1 MAKRDNKASRTLGF
15 YQPLPDI
22 QALELLEARAV
33 RSQLMVK
40 RVLHLF
46 AAIAALLVL
55 INLLNTATDS
65 TLSPMLRAWS
75 LIPALGLGLIL
86 ALLLAHA
93 YWTRRRALEAQRILV
108 SNRRRYNYEIQA
120 RAAEERVSKRL
131 EGLPSHQP
139 ELESALES
147 ARQASAKALASLE
160 GASSEECKRQCALLD
175 AYRVSLD
182 NLEIESLLRPGYF
195 TLPEALQSMRA
206 TASIFGSGTEAAA
219 STTTLSSTVAPERR
233 LSIAVLPFADL
244 SLEQDQRIF
253 ADGLAEELI
262 NVLTKLEGLRV
273 IARSSAF
280 AFGEQDRDIQEIGKK
295 LEVETVLEGSIRT
308 AADRLRITVQLI
320 RVADAEHLWSET
332 FDRKL
337 VDLLMVQDQIAAAVV
352 EQLQDEVLSGLE
364 APPVRTQT
372 ESLEAY
378 HLYLKGRHFWNKRTP
393 ADLEQSI
400 EHFEAAIA
408 IDPGYALAH
417 AGLADA
423 LNLLGYYSVVAPVKA
438 FPRSREAAQR
448 ALDLDDSLAEAHC
461 SLAFSSLLYDWD
473 WRRAGEEFE
482 RTFELNPGYATA
494 HHWFAEYLAFLGRHD
509 EAIDQARTALALDPL
524 SLIIN
529 VLLGWTFYY
538 ARRYDEA
545 IEQLEETL
553 RLDSS
558 FAPAQLWLGL
568 AYERV
573 GDLDMAEGA
582 FQQAVAGSG
591 RSPLTLAALGRLYA
605 VRGEQ
610 GGALAILEE
619 LKLMAESR
627 YVPSYHIAAIHAR
640 GQDDELTL
648 DWLERANQERTN
660 WMVFLNVDPA
670 WDHLRNEPRFRALV
684 QKVGLDPEAL
694 IPV

>member
-1 MAKRDNKASRTLGF
+1 MAKENNETTRTQGF
-15 YQPLPDI
+15 YQPLPD
-22 QALELLEARAV
+22 QRSLGELEARTI
-33 RSQLMVK
+33 RGQLLAN
-40 RVLHLF
+40 RVSHLF

-55 INLLNTATDS
+55 VNLLNTATNS
-65 TLSPMLRAWS
+65 TLTLMLRAWS
-75 LIPALGLGLIL
+75 VIPVMALGLVL
-86 ALLLAHA
+86 ALIFALA
-93 YWTRRRALEAQRILV
+93 YWARPRALEAQKTLI
-108 SNRRRYNYEIQA
+108 SNRRRYSYEFQA
-120 RAAEERVSKRL
+120 RAAEERIAGRL
-131 EGLPSHQP
+131 EGSPGRRP
-139 ELESALES
+139 ELESSLES
-147 ARQASAKALASLE
+147 GRQASTLALE
-160 GASSEECKRQCALLD
+160 GLTGVLSEDCERQCALLD
-175 AYRVSLD
+175 AYRVALD
-182 NLEIESLLRPGYF
+182 NLEIESLLRAGFF
-195 TLPEALQSMRA
+195 TLPGAPEAMRA
-206 TASIFGSGTEAAA
+206 AAGIFESRAGKPTAAMATSP
-219 STTTLSSTVAPERR
+219 TLTPSRR
-233 LSIAVLPFADL
+233 HSIAVLPFTDL

-262 NVLTKLEGLRV
+262 NALTKLEGLRV

-280 AFGEQDRDIQEIGKK
+280 AFGENDRDIQQIGEK
-295 LEVETVLEGSIRT
+295 LEVETILEGSIRK

-320 RVADAEHLWSET
+320 RVADSEHLWSET

-352 EQLQDEVLSGLE
+352 GQLREEVLDELE
-364 APPVRTQT
+364 APEVRAQT

-393 ADLEQSI
+393 ADLEQSVDQ
-400 EHFEAAIA
+400 FEAAIA
-408 IDPGYALAH
+408 IDPSYGLAH

-423 LNLLGYYSVVAPVKA
+423 LNLLGYYSVLAPAKA

-448 ALDLDDSLAEAHC
+448 ALELDDSLAEGHC

-473 WRRAGEEFE
+473 WQKAGEEFT

-529 VLLGWTFYY
+529 VLLGWNFYY
-538 ARRYDEA
+538 ARRYDAA

-568 AYERV
+568 AYERI
-573 GDLDMAEGA
+573 GDLDRAEEA
-582 FQQAVAGSG
+582 LRQAVTSSG
-591 RSPLTLAALGRLYA
+591 RSPLTLAALGRLHA

-610 GGALAILEE
+610 DEALAILEE
-619 LKLMAESR
+619 LMLMAETR

-648 DWLERANQERTN
+648 DWLERARQERTN
-660 WMVFLNVDPA
+660 WMVFLNIDPT
-670 WDHLRNEPRFRALV
+670 WDHLRDEPRFRALV
-684 QKVGLDPEAL
+684 LEVGLDPSACW
-694 IPV
+694 